1 MTRESVLKE
10 LNNIIEEVLDASG
23 LNIKEET
30 TASDVEDWDS
40 IMHIEIVVEIEQHYG
55 MKFQTKQIEGFK
67 NVGNIISAII
77 ETKA

>member
-10 LNNIIEEVLDASG
+10 LNGIIEEVLDVDN
-23 LNIKEET
+23 LNISEET

-40 IMHIEIVVEIEQHYG
+40 IMHIEIVVEIEEHYG
-55 MKFQTKQIEGFK
+55 IKFQTKQIEEFK

-77 ETKA
+77 ATKS